1 MIDWR
6 ELLAAAAII
15 IVLLGAMFLV
25 TGCAGQTL
33 RAICGVRP
41 IGQSEGGIPYL
52 AISCEPQK

>member
-15 IVLLGAMFLV
+15 IVLLGAMFIV
-25 TGCAGQTL
+25 TGCAGQPFQ
-33 RAICGVRP
+33 AICGVQA
-41 IGQSEGGIPYL
+41 IGQSEAGVPYF